1 MISRDIQD
9 FSGEASG
16 SNNQIQDIDFTIKV
30 WKSRWPKASS

>member
-9 FSGEASG
+9 FSGEA